1 MQVTYAVL
9 LFILIRMLFS
19 LSILQRLLLKPLRQL
34 LDIEEAGAT
43 DNILL
48 KGVIDKLVLVLEHA
62 GMSKGLGGHQTR
74 LEFKIQRG
82 RQGTC
87 PLVW

>member
-1 MQVTYAVL
+1 
-9 LFILIRMLFS
+9 MLFS

-62 GMSKGLGGHQTR
+62 GMS
-74 LEFKIQRG
+74 
-82 RQGTC
+82 
-87 PLVW
+87 